1 MAVPGNPL
9 SECIFDSTVDLKC
22 MNFLVFYRFT
32 GGHVVYT
39 GQLQYHRPR
48 TQNVVLHFTGR

>member
-1 MAVPGNPL
+1 MHFDDGAV
-9 SECIFDSTVDLKC
+9 DDQC

-32 GGHVVYT
+32 GGHVMYT

-48 TQNVVLHFTGR
+48 TQNVVLHSTGR